1 MQLYYSPNAC
11 SLAIHIL
18 LREAGLPF
26 GLVRVDLASH
36 RTEYDGDFYTLNPM
50 SQVPLLQLDDG
61 RTLGEGAVI
70 ARYLAQLAP
79 DAGLMPAPDS
89 QAYWAVAQWQH
100 FVATELH
107 KGFTPL
113 FNPQLG
119 AEAKAVLRPALAAK
133 FALVDR
139 VLSSQPWLG
148 GQQFSVADA
157 YLFTVTRWAGF
168 VGLSLDG
175 LVALQRFMQ
184 QVAARPAVQAALA
197 AEGVA

>member
-18 LREAGLPF
+18 LREAGLPVE
-26 GLVRVDLASH
+26 LVRVDLASH
-36 RTEYDGDFYTLNPM
+36 RTEHGQDFYTLNPM
-50 SQVPLLQLDDG
+50 GQVPLLQLDDG

-79 DAGLMPAPDS
+79 DTGLMPAPDS
-89 QAYWAVAQWQH
+89 EAYWKVAQWQH

-113 FNPQLG
+113 FNPQLS
-119 AEAKAVLRPALAAK
+119 AEAKAVLRPGLAAK
-133 FALVDR
+133 FALLDK
-139 VLSSQPWLG
+139 VLAAQRWLG

-168 VGLSLDG
+168 VGLSLDELAG
-175 LVALQRFMQ
+175 VQRFMQ
-184 QVAARPAVQAALA
+184 DAATRPAVQAALA
-197 AEGVA
+197 AEGTA